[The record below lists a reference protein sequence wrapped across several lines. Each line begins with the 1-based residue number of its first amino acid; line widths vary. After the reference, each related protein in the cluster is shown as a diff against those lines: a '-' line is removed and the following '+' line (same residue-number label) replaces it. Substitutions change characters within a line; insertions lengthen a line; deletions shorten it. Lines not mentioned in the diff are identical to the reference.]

1 MLKTLLLL
9 LPVLILAGLAFW
21 FIFPAKSKP
30 VLISDQTSSKQDLS
44 TLTGKINAL
53 ENKVTELE
61 SSNSGLLNKLN
72 SLESAGKGNPVQ
84 SANKSSVLLPINP
97 GGSVNS
103 TSWQNLTS
111 GTVTVDPADYPGYKS
126 AYLKINLSVFQGQ
139 GTAYARLVNTANTL
153 AIIPS
158 QVSTG
163 SFSAV
168 ALTSAGFKL
177 PAGANTYT
185 IQLYTQVPGYPAQ
198 AADSFLQITY

>member
-21 FIFPAKSKP
+21 FIFPAKPEP